1 MKATR
6 IYLAIVIALLGVIAV
21 MAYKFVVAG
30 STAEGDDGR
39 VALLL
44 APAERVLMLGE
55 MRAFVAGLQAITDA
69 LAREDMKAVA
79 SAARGM
85 GMPRNHDVPL
95 ALMAKLPLDFKTL
108 AFEVHRGFDAM
119 AMDAEAVGDPKHA
132 LGQLSAILGNC
143 VACHAR
149 YEVGPAP

>member
-1 MKATR
+1 V
-6 IYLAIVIALLGVIAV
+6 AIAAV
-21 MAYKFVVAG
+21 AYKFVVAG
-30 STAEGDDGR
+30 STAKGEDGR

-44 APAERVLMLGE
+44 EPGERALMLGE
-55 MRAFVAGLQAITDA
+55 MRAFVAGVQKITDG
-69 LAREDMKAVA
+69 LAREDMKSVA
-79 SAARGM
+79 TAARSM

-108 AFEVHRGFDAM
+108 AFGVHRGFDAM
-119 AMDAEAVGDPKHA
+119 AMDAEAIGDPKHA

-149 YEVGPAP
+149 YQVGNAQ